1 MKKHRGMSMV
11 ELLGAI
17 VIFSIAT
24 SIIAMTISF
33 IVKGNRDIIEQ
44 GQANT
49 TGVLIIKQIENKIQS
64 LNITDY
70 DLIANNDLSL
80 YSDYEYVFDEVAN
93 DVVLITHTPPLSM
106 TLIYLNGDILLNG
119 NMLDLSQFSLDSSS
133 KIEIITDPKTASLII
148 TVVLSSEQGKLYVFK
163 TNLQLGI

>member
-33 IVKGNRDIIEQ
+33 IVRGNRDIIEQ

-49 TGVLIIKQIENKIQS
+49 TGVLIIKQIEKKLNNI
-64 LNITDY
+64 NITDY
-70 DLIANNDLSL
+70 DLISSNDLLL
-80 YSDYEYVFDEVAN
+80 YSEYEYVFDEKAN
-93 DVVLITHTPPLSM
+93 DVVLITHTPPLTVSL
-106 TLIYLNGDILLNG
+106 TYLNGDILLNEEALG
-119 NMLDLSQFSLDSSS
+119 LSQFSLDDSS
-133 KIEIITDPKTASLII
+133 KIEIISDMATSSLVI
-148 TVVLSSEQGKLYVFK
+148 TVVLSSDQGKLYVFK
-163 TNLQLGI
+163 TNLQLIN